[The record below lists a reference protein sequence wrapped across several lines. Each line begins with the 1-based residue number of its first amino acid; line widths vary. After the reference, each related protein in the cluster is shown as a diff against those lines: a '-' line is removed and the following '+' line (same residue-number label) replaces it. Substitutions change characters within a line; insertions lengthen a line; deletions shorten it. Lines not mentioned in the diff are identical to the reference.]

1 MPQWIYNIIPT
12 EDQVRYALYPASSVA
27 TLVALLLMLLYIP
40 STVSTI
46 LKLRCGKIPSLHDGS
61 FVKYR
66 IASDSIY
73 LNVGNMIYA
82 LVGGCILFFLLIAVF
97 IFLCIWP
104 TTQPFMQL
112 LAAWLFS
119 RPLASKSAGPTF
131 SRHSIG
137 TITHCTIGFVLP
149 FRLSADSP
157 LKFNSAFIPYFTTH
171 NVKNAPGCRELG

>member
-12 EDQVRYALYPASSVA
+12 EEQVRYALYPASSVA

-46 LKLRCGKIPSLHDGS
+46 LKLRCGNIPSLHDGS

-112 LAAWLFS
+112 LAAWLLGLVITILLKTISIKICRAHFFQAFYRYDYTLYDRFCS
-119 RPLASKSAGPTF
+119 TF
-131 SRHSIG
+131 S
-137 TITHCTIGFVLP
+137 P
-149 FRLSADSP
+149 F
-157 LKFNSAFIPYFTTH
+157 
-171 NVKNAPGCRELG
+171 G